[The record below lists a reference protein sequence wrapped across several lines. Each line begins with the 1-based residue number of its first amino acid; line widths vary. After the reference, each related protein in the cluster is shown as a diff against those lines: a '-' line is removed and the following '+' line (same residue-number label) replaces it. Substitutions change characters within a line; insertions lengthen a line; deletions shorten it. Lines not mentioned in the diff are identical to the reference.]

1 MKFKKGD
8 TIIYPQHGACI
19 VHGTKKM
26 EAFGE
31 KREYLILQT
40 VINEMTL
47 KVPVDK
53 AEEVGV
59 RPPVSADELED
70 LVAVL
75 SKPDPRVPSNWSR
88 RFKNHQEKLKS
99 GDVYQVAEVVRN
111 LAARNRDASLSAAER
126 TMYERARVNLV
137 SEISPAL
144 KVSAEE
150 AEAYLD
156 DCPRQGRAQAG
167 QAGGGQEDRR
177 QVAGKPQPVAAG
189 SATAV
194 ASVSTMR
201 STWSSVITNGGQNE
215 FVSVPMARVTT
226 PAASIRSRTTTASWC
241 GCSAAAH
248 TAPSPRTPAI
258 APSAA
263 SARRP
268 SPRRRPIGSAR
279 ASNPS
284 ASMMSRLASAAGAR
298 RGMAGVRV
306 AGAQQEAGVRLERL
320 AHAPADEDATQR
332 LVSRG
337 HRLGERRRGRARRRS
352 GRRRTTPRGG
362 RTR

>member
-1 MKFKKGD
+1 MRSQSFSRSTRAGIAIESGYWGSPGSESALGARSPRQNRPRRPYPGESGFLCFFSGVTGFCVKFKKGD

-19 VHGTKKM
+19 VMGTKKM
-26 EAFGE
+26 DAFGE

-47 KVPVDK
+47 KVPVNMAD
-53 AEEVGV
+53 EVGV

-150 AEAYLD
+150 AEEYLD
-156 DCPRQGRAQAG
+156 AALAKG
-167 QAGGGQEDRR
+167 
-177 QVAGKPQPVAAG
+177 VLKPAK
-189 SATAV
+189 
-194 ASVSTMR
+194 
-201 STWSSVITNGGQNE
+201 
-215 FVSVPMARVTT
+215 
-226 PAASIRSRTTTASWC
+226 
-241 GCSAAAH
+241 AAA
-248 TAPSPRTPAI
+248 
-258 APSAA
+258 
-263 SARRP
+263 
-268 SPRRRPIGSAR
+268 
-279 ASNPS
+279 
-284 ASMMSRLASAAGAR
+284 
-298 RGMAGVRV
+298 VV
-306 AGAQQEAGVRLERL
+306 KKK
-320 AHAPADEDATQR
+320 
-332 LVSRG
+332 
-337 HRLGERRRGRARRRS
+337 
-352 GRRRTTPRGG
+352 
-362 RTR
+362 